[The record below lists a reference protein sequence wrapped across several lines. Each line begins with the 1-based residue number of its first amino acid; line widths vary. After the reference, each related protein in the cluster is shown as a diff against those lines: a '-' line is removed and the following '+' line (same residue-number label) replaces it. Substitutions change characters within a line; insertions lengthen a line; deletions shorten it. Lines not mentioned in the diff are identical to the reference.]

1 VGRQN
6 QYKGAAEDINILWRP
21 TPMRYYIG
29 IDNSSLDHKVRGI
42 DENGNQNLS
51 FTVAN
56 TLQGFEQLNNKLSRL
71 SDIRI
76 GFELPHGPL
85 VDYLH
90 LKQYH
95 IYSLNP
101 LKIKRFKESLK
112 VSGNKNDDIDAC
124 AIAEYLRRNSKFA
137 KELLYN
143 SSAIEQ
149 LKTLS
154 IIHTRLTHDRAR
166 HVNKLHFTVRQ
177 YFPLHDKLFSDFG
190 CITQLKLILKYQNF
204 KSLQSAPDED
214 IIKFLKE
221 HNYRRHEYISRL
233 INKIRNY
240 KQLISPDVE
249 YAYQFE
255 ADCLCRIILVLDINL
270 KSIEQ
275 EMQTITGGHPLGEHF
290 KSLPGA
296 GKILACKL
304 LALFGDNKDRFVDYN
319 SAQCLFGTAPK
330 NYQSGIY
337 HKVIMRKACNKTAR
351 AVLYEFA
358 FSSLKYSKW
367 ARKYYDDQRSKGKT
381 HSVAVRALSN
391 KWVKII
397 FAIWKNETDYQE
409 SKIFSSAA

>member
-1 VGRQN
+1 
-6 QYKGAAEDINILWRP
+6 
-21 TPMRYYIG
+21 MRYFIG
-29 IDNSSLDHKVRGI
+29 IDNSSLDHKVRSI
-42 DENGNQNLS
+42 DENGNQNFS

-56 TLQGFEQLNNKLSRL
+56 TLDGFEQLDSKLGGL

-90 LKQYH
+90 SKQYH

-112 VSGNKNDDIDAC
+112 VSGNKSDDIDAS
-124 AIAEYLRRNSKFA
+124 AIAEYLRRNSSFA
-137 KELLYN
+137 KEMVYN
-143 SSAIEQ
+143 SSAIER

-154 IIHTRLTHDRAR
+154 IIHTRLTHDHAR
-166 HVNKLHFTVRQ
+166 HVNKLRFTVRQ
-177 YFPLHDKLFSDFG
+177 YYPLQDNLFSDFG
-190 CITQLKLILKYQNF
+190 CITQLKMILKYQSF
-204 KSLQSAPDED
+204 MSLQSASDED
-214 IIKFLKE
+214 IIKFLKN
-221 HNYRRHEYISRL
+221 HNYRRHDYTNRL
-233 INKIRNY
+233 LNKIRNHH
-240 KQLISPDVE
+240 QLISPDVE

-255 ADCLCRIILVLDINL
+255 ADFLCKIILVLDSNR
-270 KSIEQ
+270 KRIEK
-275 EMQTITGGHPLGEHF
+275 EMQKITDEHPLGGYF
-290 KSLPGA
+290 RSLPGA

-319 SAQCLFGTAPK
+319 SAQCLFGTAPR
-330 NYQSGIY
+330 NYQSGFY
-337 HKVIMRKACNKTAR
+337 HKVSMRKACNKAGR
-351 AVLYEFA
+351 AVLFEFA

-409 SKIFSSAA
+409 SKIFLSVA